1 MINPPSFTWGVGFVS
16 LKGMTVKES
25 YIWDKKR
32 HYRDRLINL
41 DKINEIEQQDQDQD
55 QDQELPDT

>member
-41 DKINEIEQQDQDQD
+41 DKINEIEQQDQ
-55 QDQELPDT
+55 ELPDT